1 MRRRE
6 FLKSVAAGA
15 VVLPAASSIGV
26 RAARGQEPQRGPGA
40 VPAPP
45 GVAHRAVL
53 GRNGVVATADQHA
66 SLAGIR
72 VMMGGGNAVDAIVA
86 AAAVLNVVEPYMSG
100 IGGFGG
106 FMLICPAREKTV
118 RALDMMGISPRR
130 ASLQNMTEE
139 DFDEGY
145 KSPLVPGN
153 LRGWATALERY
164 GTKTLGEV
172 FEPAIELAHDGF
184 PISHFDAATF
194 AGSAAKLLRYP
205 DTARIFLDG
214 GRPPKPGWILKQPEL
229 ARTLRRIAERGAA
242 AFYEGYIGDEIVT
255 FLQKNGGLMTRDEL
269 ASYEVRWREPIE
281 TSFLGHTLWS
291 MPPGSCGMTM
301 FQALSIV
308 EGTEPV
314 EMDLYSVEFAHR
326 WLESV
331 KLALIDDDRLN
342 TGREVEIPVARVI
355 SKAYAEEQRR
365 RIHGNRV
372 SAFPGPP
379 LPHFGTTHLA
389 AADRLGN
396 VVTFTQSLMG
406 GFGCGVV
413 AGRTGVLLN
422 NGHRLGFVLDPSHV
436 NRLEGGARA
445 KGLMTPTIVTREG
458 RPLMALGAA
467 GGYTIPQTV
476 GQVIVKVLAQ
486 GLDIQHAIASP
497 RMAINRSGSGP
508 AQPLRGGGVPVGPG
522 ALTYLEAGFP
532 DGVASGL
539 RSRGHQLSPPGN
551 LGAVQGVYIDPSTGA
566 LAGGSD
572 PRRDGHPVAW

>member
-6 FLKSVAAGA
+6 FMKSVAAGA
-15 VVLPAASSIGV
+15 VGLSTMTSSECDAAG
-26 RAARGQEPQRGPGA
+26 AWAQRGSGA
-40 VPAPP
+40 APP
-45 GVAHRAVL
+45 PAGVAHRAVL

-66 SLAGIR
+66 SLAGLR
-72 VMMGGGNAVDAIVA
+72 VMMAGGNAVDAIVA
-86 AAAVLNVVEPYMSG
+86 AAAALNVVEPYMSG

-106 FMLICPAREKTV
+106 FMLIYPAGEKQV
-118 RALDMMGISPRR
+118 RALDMMGISPRA
-130 ASLQNMTEE
+130 ASPRNMTEE

-153 LRGWATALERY
+153 LRGWAAALERY
-164 GTKTLGEV
+164 GTKTLGDV
-172 FEPAIELAHDGF
+172 FEPAIELARDGF

-205 DTARIFLDG
+205 DSARIFLDG

-229 ARTLRRIAERGAA
+229 AQTLRRIAEHGVAS
-242 AFYEGYIGDEIVT
+242 FYEGEIGDELVA
-255 FLQKNGGLMTRDEL
+255 FLRRNGGLMTRDEL
-269 ASYEVRWREPIE
+269 ASYQVRWREPIQ
-281 TSFLGHTLWS
+281 TSFLGHTLWT

-301 FQALSIV
+301 FQALNII
-308 EGTEPV
+308 EGFEPAG
-314 EMDLYSVEFAHR
+314 MDLYSVEFAHR
-326 WLESV
+326 WLESI
-331 KLALIDDDRLN
+331 KLALMDDDRLN
-342 TGREVEIPVARVI
+342 TGRDVEIPVARLI
-355 SKAYAEEQRR
+355 SKAYADEQRR
-365 RIHGNRV
+365 RIDGSRV
-372 SAFPGPP
+372 SAFPGPL
-379 LPHFGTTHLA
+379 LPHLGTTHLA

-413 AGRTGVLLN
+413 GGSTGVLMN
-422 NGHRLGFVLDPSHV
+422 NGHRLGFVLDPGHV

-445 KGLMTPTIVTREG
+445 KGLMTPTIVTRDG

-508 AQPLRGGGVPVGPG
+508 AQPLRGGGVPVGPE

-532 DGVASGL
+532 EKVAAGL
-539 RSRGHQLSPPGN
+539 RALGHHLSPPGN
-551 LGAVQGVYIDPSTGA
+551 LGAVQGVYIDPQTGA
-566 LAGGSD
+566 LVGGAD
-572 PRRDGHPVAW
+572 PRRDGHPLAW